1 MSKVVKPITINLSVM
16 DTLIIIEAID
26 HLIKDEEVNALD
38 RQGAEMFRKKV
49 IKAVEES
56 SVDLDLEG

>member
-1 MSKVVKPITINLSVM
+1 MSKVVKPITMNLSVM

>member
-1 MSKVVKPITINLSVM
+1 MSKVVKPITMNLSVM

-38 RQGAEMFRKKV
+38 RMGAEMFRKKV

>member
-1 MSKVVKPITINLSVM
+1 MSKVVKPITMNLSVM

-56 SVDLDLEG
+56 SVDLDLEE